1 MVQGSYATLEESKD
15 MAVKVRVSGVLR
27 KLVDGA
33 SEVSADGGTVKE
45 MIDALER
52 DHPGFH
58 ERLYDEGGEL
68 RRFVNVYVSN
78 EDIRFLK
85 GLDTPL
91 KDGEE
96 ISIVPAVAG
105 G

>member
-1 MVQGSYATLEESKD
+1 

-27 KLVDGA
+27 KLTDGA
-33 SEVSADGGTVKE
+33 SEVSVSGVNVKE
-45 MIDALER
+45 MIDALESN
-52 DHPGFH
+52 HPGFH

-68 RRFVNVYVSN
+68 RRFVNIYVSG

-85 GLDTPL
+85 GLETPL

-105 G
+105 GATE